1 MINRRFRWCS
11 LTVLGALALIALSSC
26 GVSSG
31 PAPTDVP
38 VQAEALPATEVPVVA
53 ETVTVTESPV
63 ATETPEATR
72 SPTATETPAGTTV
85 PADTVAPADTTAP
98 DDMETSGGMA
108 MKLTSTAF
116 EDGGPI
122 PSLYTCDDQG
132 ISPPLAW
139 EAPPVATQSFALICD
154 DPDAPG
160 RTWVHWVMY
169 NIPPEARSLAAD
181 LPADATLPDGTQQG
195 QNSWPRTGYGGPC
208 PPSGTHRYI
217 FNLYALDTPLDLEPD
232 ATDKAA
238 LLDAMEGHV
247 LAEITLTGLY
257 ERQR

>member
-1 MINRRFRWCS
+1 M
-11 LTVLGALALIALSSC
+11 G
-26 GVSSG
+26 
-31 PAPTDVP
+31 
-38 VQAEALPATEVPVVA
+38 
-53 ETVTVTESPV
+53 
-63 ATETPEATR
+63 
-72 SPTATETPAGTTV
+72 
-85 PADTVAPADTTAP
+85 
-98 DDMETSGGMA
+98 
-108 MKLTSTAF
+108 LTSTAF

-122 PSLYTCDDQG
+122 PPLYTCDDQD

-139 EAPPVATQSFALICD
+139 EEPPAETQSFAMICD

-160 RTWVHWVMY
+160 RTWVHWVIY
-169 NIPPEARSLAAD
+169 NIPPEARSLTAGT
-181 LPADATLPDGTQQG
+181 PADATLPDGTQQG

-217 FNLYALDTPLDLEPD
+217 FSLYALDITLDLEPS

-238 LLDAMEGHV
+238 LLEATDGHV